1 MDLILTQKKKDW
13 ALWVCRV
20 CTVDRQVVMCGSC
33 PLCWTQ
39 TKFCYVRDISAK
51 LNYCLIFYM
60 RVLTYK
66 L

>member
-1 MDLILTQKKKDW
+1 MDLILTQKKKKKDW

-39 TKFCYVRDISAK
+39 TKFCFKRDLWFSAK
-51 LNYCLIFYM
+51 LNYY
-60 RVLTYK
+60 
-66 L
+66 